1 MAFERIVPETPE
13 WKAYYANHIQRY
25 MFAADRLREA
35 GRRHVLDAACGVGYG
50 AAYMAD
56 AAAVSV
62 IAVDRDAGA
71 LDVARARF
79 ARAGVTPIQD
89 DCHTLAASGAF
100 GPFDA
105 VVTFETIEH
114 LPKPEHF
121 LARCRQL
128 LTPGGHLVAST
139 PNVAVR
145 GPAGAAE
152 WDFHEREYTAAEL
165 VSLLAAADFRD
176 VELYGQRMTALGR
189 LRREVRGELNLLRF
203 SPFIRLGLWMQ
214 RILRGRAR
222 PLPALPEQ
230 LDDFEITALESAAAC
245 DALGEGG
252 PFVLIAVARS

>member
-13 WKAYYANHIQRY
+13 WAAYYANHIQRY

-35 GRRHVLDAACGVGYG
+35 GCRHVLDAACGVGYG
-50 AAYMAD
+50 AAYMAA

-62 IAVDRDAGA
+62 VAVDRDARA

-79 ARAGVTPIQD
+79 ARAGVTPVQD
-89 DCHTLAASGAF
+89 DCHTLAAVDAL

-114 LPKPEHF
+114 LPKPEQF
-121 LARCRQL
+121 LARCREL
-128 LTPGGHLVAST
+128 LTPAGFLVAST

-145 GPAGAAE
+145 GPAGSAE

-165 VSLLAAADFRD
+165 VSLLVAAGFRG
-176 VELYGQRMTALGR
+176 VTLYGQRVTAIGR
-189 LRREVRGELNLLRF
+189 LRGEVRGELNLLRF

-214 RILRGRAR
+214 RVLRGRSR

-230 LDDFEITALESAAAC
+230 IDDFEIAALESAAAC
-245 DALGEGG
+245 DALGDGG
-252 PFVLIAVARS
+252 PFALIAVARP